1 MRLNVQYARIDADSK
16 LSIQSFV
23 MTQDK
28 FNALQNEN
36 ELNKY
41 LRSKLHNKGS
51 YKSWSRFG
59 SWTLENEK
67 QPNTFVYAWAYL
79 KGKKSHEYK
88 YNFGTEDSLQL
99 YDDVLLLQ
107 FAKEQGNIIDLANT
121 IPFEE
126 EQISGWLECV
136 MEKNAKTIVASTIN
150 IPKNKRKTRTT
161 KKVKMVSESENENEN
176 EPSLDE
182 DFNDDSF
189 VHINDEDVV
198 ESNMDCTETKEIVD
212 DIENEDKLE
221 EVENH
226 ILIDEED
233 DDYVKDEDVRSDEDN
248 SEDECEDT
256 IINEEDNLLSF
267 EDYTYEIP
275 LESKPSHMGSIWTA
289 L

>member
-1 MRLNVQYARIDADSK
+1 
-16 LSIQSFV
+16 
-23 MTQDK
+23 
-28 FNALQNEN
+28 
-36 ELNKY
+36 
-41 LRSKLHNKGS
+41 
-51 YKSWSRFG
+51 
-59 SWTLENEK
+59 
-67 QPNTFVYAWAYL
+67 
-79 KGKKSHEYK
+79 
-88 YNFGTEDSLQL
+88 
-99 YDDVLLLQ
+99 
-107 FAKEQGNIIDLANT
+107 
-121 IPFEE
+121 
-126 EQISGWLECV
+126 
-136 MEKNAKTIVASTIN
+136 
-150 IPKNKRKTRTT
+150 
-161 KKVKMVSESENENEN
+161 MVSESENEN